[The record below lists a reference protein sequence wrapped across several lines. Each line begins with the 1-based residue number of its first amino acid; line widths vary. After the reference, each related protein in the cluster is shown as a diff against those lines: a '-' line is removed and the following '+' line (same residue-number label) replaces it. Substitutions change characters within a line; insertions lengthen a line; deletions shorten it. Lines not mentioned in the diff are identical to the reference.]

1 MQKIILLLSSCFL
14 FTALVFGQAKK
25 PTLMVVPSDVW
36 SVQNGYTATFDNQ
49 GTKQVIP
56 DYKKALQNDANLL
69 LVISKINSLMAERGF
84 PLKNME
90 TVLKSIE
97 QSTAEDNLTMS
108 KTSGAELA
116 ESPLERF
123 KRVAKADII
132 LQLTW
137 TVNTS
142 GPKSY
147 VTYNLQGLDPYTN
160 KQIAGAQGSGAPS
173 ITADIP
179 VLLEEAVLAN
189 MDNFTA
195 QLQNH
200 FDDLFANG
208 REVVVNIRVF
218 NNGSGLDLEKEYGDK
233 ELGEVIDEWMY
244 NNTVNHRYSKSDA
257 SENYIYFEQ
266 VRIPLYKSNGMA
278 MDTESFVRD
287 LRSYLRKEPYK
298 IESKVMTKGLGGASL
313 ILGEK

>member
-1 MQKIILLLSSCFL
+1 MQKVILFLCSCFL
-14 FTALVFGQAKK
+14 FTAAAFGQAKK

-36 SVQNGYTATFDNQ
+36 SVQNGYTSTFDNQ
-49 GTKQVIP
+49 GSEQIIP
-56 DYKKALQNDANLL
+56 NYKKALQNDANLL

-97 QSTAEDNLTMS
+97 QSTAEDNLTVS
-108 KTSGAELA
+108 KTSGAELI
-116 ESPLERF
+116 ESPLDRF

-137 TVNTS
+137 TVHTS

-160 KQIAGAQGSGAPS
+160 KQIAGAQGSGTPS
-173 ITADIP
+173 LTADIP

-195 QLQNH
+195 QLQNY

-208 REVVVNIRVF
+208 REVVVNVRVF
-218 NNGSGLDLEKEYGDK
+218 DNGSGLDLEKEYSDK
-233 ELGEVIDEWMY
+233 ELSEVIDEWMY

-287 LRSYLRKEPYK
+287 LRSFLRKDPYK
-298 IESKVMTKGLGGASL
+298 IESKVVIKGLGSASL